1 MEAEYLYKKILGIEL
16 PWLISDIEIDEKTH
30 HVTVVLDHAAFSQ
43 FACSKCGN
51 LCSVHDHQAVRLWRH
66 LDTCQYETYLKA
78 AVPRVKCGICGII
91 KASIPWAQPYSR
103 FSELFECHA
112 IDLLQ
117 NCQVIERSALQL
129 RITPDQLN
137 YLMKKSVERGL
148 ALRQKVSNPIKK
160 LAIDEKSRQTGHNY
174 VTILSDADEGKVLE
188 VSEDRTLES
197 VQKVYN
203 ALNTKQ
209 LASVESVSMDM
220 WSAFETVT
228 KQIVPQADV
237 VHDRFHL
244 SAYLNNAVDITRR
257 AENKKLVKNE
267 DKSLQNTKYLWLKN
281 PDNLTE
287 QDKER
292 LFDIVKNNKAPN
304 LVTVYQLKEAFKDFF
319 HCPTAESANQF
330 FKDWQLKVQE
340 SQNTQLIKV
349 ATMFEKHF
357 TGILSYIK
365 HQVTNAIAEGLNSR
379 IQQLKA
385 KARGFKSAAAFRIAI
400 LFHFGKLHLYPKV
413 GKTPYH

>member
-1 MEAEYLYKKILGIEL
+1 MQATDLYTKILGIEL
-16 PWLISDIEIDEKTH
+16 PWLISSIEINATTH
-30 HVTVVLDHAAFSQ
+30 HVTVVLSHASFSK
-43 FACSKCGN
+43 FACCKCGE
-51 LCSVHDHQAVRLWRH
+51 LCSVHDHQRVRLWRH

-78 AVPRVKCGICGII
+78 AVPRVKCGTCGVHIC
-91 KASIPWAQPYSR
+91 SVPWAQSHSH

-112 IDLLQ
+112 IDILQ
-117 NCQVIERSALQL
+117 SCQVIERSALQL

-148 ALRQKVSNPIKK
+148 ALRQKASIPIKK
-160 LAIDEKSRQTGHNY
+160 LAIDEKSQQTGHNY

-188 VSEDRTLES
+188 VSKDRTIES
-197 VQKVYN
+197 VLEVYN
-203 ALNTKQ
+203 TLNTKQ
-209 LASVESVSMDM
+209 LESVESVTMDL

-228 KQIVPQADV
+228 KRVVPQADV

-244 SAYLNNAVDITRR
+244 SGYLNNAVDITRR

-267 DKSLQNTKYLWLKN
+267 DTSLQKTKYLWLKN
-281 PDNLTE
+281 PNKLTE
-287 QDKER
+287 KDKER
-292 LFDIVKNNKAPN
+292 LEDIIKNNKTPN
-304 LVTVYQLKEAFKDFF
+304 LVTVYELKEEFKKFF
-319 HCPTAESANQF
+319 DCPTAESATQF
-330 FKDWQLKVQE
+330 FKDWHLNVLK

-365 HQVTNAIAEGLNSR
+365 HHVTNAIAEGLNSR

-400 LFHFGKLHLYPKV
+400 LFHFGKLYLYP
-413 GKTPYH
+413 

>member
-1 MEAEYLYKKILGIEL
+1 MQATDLYTKILGIEL
-16 PWLISDIEIDEKTH
+16 PWLISSIDINDTTH
-30 HVTVVLDHAAFSQ
+30 HVTVVLGHASFSK
-43 FACSKCGN
+43 FACCKCGE
-51 LCSVHDHQAVRLWRH
+51 LCSVHDHQKVRLWRH

-78 AVPRVKCGICGII
+78 AVPRVKCGTCGVHIC
-91 KASIPWAQPYSR
+91 SVPWAQSHSR

-112 IDLLQ
+112 IDILQ
-117 NCQVIERSALQL
+117 SCQVIERSALQL

-148 ALRQKVSNPIKK
+148 ALRQKASIPIKK
-160 LAIDEKSRQTGHNY
+160 LAIDEKSQQTGHNY

-188 VSEDRTLES
+188 VSKDRTIEAVLE
-197 VQKVYN
+197 VYN
-203 ALNTKQ
+203 TLNTKQ
-209 LASVESVSMDM
+209 LESVESVTMDM

-228 KQIVPQADV
+228 KRVVSQADV

-244 SAYLNNAVDITRR
+244 SGYLNNAVDITRR

-267 DKSLQNTKYLWLKN
+267 DTSLQKTKYLWLKN
-281 PDNLTE
+281 PNKLTE
-287 QDKER
+287 KEKER
-292 LFDIVKNNKAPN
+292 LEDIIKNNKTPN
-304 LVTVYQLKEAFKDFF
+304 LVTAYELKEEFKKFF
-319 HCPTAESANQF
+319 DYPTAESATQF
-330 FKDWQLKVQE
+330 FKDWHQNVLK

-365 HQVTNAIAEGLNSR
+365 HHVTNAIAEGLNSR

-400 LFHFGKLHLYPKV
+400 LFHFGKLYLYP
-413 GKTPYH
+413 

>member
-1 MEAEYLYKKILGIEL
+1 MQATDLYKKILGIEL
-16 PWLISDIEIDEKTH
+16 PWLISSIEINDTTH
-30 HVTVVLDHAAFSQ
+30 HVTVVLGHASFSK
-43 FACSKCGN
+43 FACCKCGE
-51 LCSVHDHQAVRLWRH
+51 LCSVHDHQRVRLWRH

-78 AVPRVKCGICGII
+78 AVPRVKCGTCGVHIC
-91 KASIPWAQPYSR
+91 SVPWAQSHSR

-112 IDLLQ
+112 IDILQ
-117 NCQVIERSALQL
+117 SCQVIERSALQL

-148 ALRQKVSNPIKK
+148 ALRQKASIPIKK
-160 LAIDEKSRQTGHNY
+160 LAIDEKSQQAGHNY

-188 VSEDRTLES
+188 VSKDRTIEAVLE
-197 VQKVYN
+197 VYN
-203 ALNTKQ
+203 TLNTKQ
-209 LASVESVSMDM
+209 LESVESVTMDM

-228 KQIVPQADV
+228 KRVVSQADV

-244 SAYLNNAVDITRR
+244 SGYLNNAVDITRR

-267 DKSLQNTKYLWLKN
+267 DTSLQNTKYLWLKN
-281 PDNLTE
+281 PNKLTE
-287 QDKER
+287 KDKDR
-292 LFDIVKNNKAPN
+292 LEDIIKNNKTPN
-304 LVTVYQLKEAFKDFF
+304 LVAAYQLKEEFKKFF
-319 HCPTAESANQF
+319 DCPTVESATQF
-330 FKDWQLKVQE
+330 FKDWHQNVLK

-365 HQVTNAIAEGLNSR
+365 HHVTNAIAEGLNSR

-400 LFHFGKLHLYPKV
+400 LFHFGKLYLYP
-413 GKTPYH
+413 

>member
-1 MEAEYLYKKILGIEL
+1 M
-16 PWLISDIEIDEKTH
+16 
-30 HVTVVLDHAAFSQ
+30 
-43 FACSKCGN
+43 
-51 LCSVHDHQAVRLWRH
+51 
-66 LDTCQYETYLKA
+66 
-78 AVPRVKCGICGII
+78 
-91 KASIPWAQPYSR
+91 
-103 FSELFECHA
+103 
-112 IDLLQ
+112 
-117 NCQVIERSALQL
+117 
-129 RITPDQLN
+129 
-137 YLMKKSVERGL
+137 
-148 ALRQKVSNPIKK
+148 
-160 LAIDEKSRQTGHNY
+160 AIDEKSRQTGHNY
-174 VTILSDADEGKVLE
+174 VTILSDADDGKVLE

>member
-1 MEAEYLYKKILGIEL
+1 MHATDLYTKILGIEL
-16 PWLISDIEIDEKTH
+16 PWLISSIEINDTTH
-30 HVTVVLDHAAFSQ
+30 HVTVVLGHASFSK
-43 FACSKCGN
+43 FACCKCGE
-51 LCSVHDHQAVRLWRH
+51 LCSVHDHQKVRLWRH

-78 AVPRVKCGICGII
+78 AVPRVKCGTCGVHIC
-91 KASIPWAQPYSR
+91 SVPWAQSHSR

-112 IDLLQ
+112 IDILQ
-117 NCQVIERSALQL
+117 SCQVIERSALQL

-148 ALRQKVSNPIKK
+148 ALRQKASIPIKK
-160 LAIDEKSRQTGHNY
+160 LAIDEKSQQTGHNY

-188 VSEDRTLES
+188 VSKDRTIES
-197 VQKVYN
+197 VLEVYN
-203 ALNTKQ
+203 TLNTKQ
-209 LASVESVSMDM
+209 LESVESVTMDM

-228 KQIVPQADV
+228 KRVVSQADV

-244 SAYLNNAVDITRR
+244 SGYLNNAVDITRR

-267 DKSLQNTKYLWLKN
+267 DTSLQKTKYLWLKN
-281 PDNLTE
+281 PNKLTE
-287 QDKER
+287 KDKER
-292 LFDIVKNNKAPN
+292 LEDIIKNNKTPN
-304 LVTVYQLKEAFKDFF
+304 LVTAYELKEEFKKFF
-319 HCPTAESANQF
+319 DCPTAESATQF
-330 FKDWQLKVQE
+330 FKDWHQNVLK

-365 HQVTNAIAEGLNSR
+365 HHVTNAIAEGLNSR

-400 LFHFGKLHLYPKV
+400 LFHFGKLYLYP
-413 GKTPYH
+413 

>member
-1 MEAEYLYKKILGIEL
+1 MQATDLYTKILGIEL
-16 PWLISDIEIDEKTH
+16 PWLISSIDINDTTH
-30 HVTVVLDHAAFSQ
+30 HVTVVLGHASFSK
-43 FACSKCGN
+43 FACCKCGE
-51 LCSVHDHQAVRLWRH
+51 LCSVHDHQKVRLWRH

-78 AVPRVKCGICGII
+78 AVPRVKCGTCGVHIC
-91 KASIPWAQPYSR
+91 SVPWAQSHSR

-112 IDLLQ
+112 IDILQ
-117 NCQVIERSALQL
+117 SCQVIERSALQL

-148 ALRQKVSNPIKK
+148 ALRQKASIPIKK
-160 LAIDEKSRQTGHNY
+160 MAIDEKSQQTGHNY

-188 VSEDRTLES
+188 VSKDRTIEAVLE
-197 VQKVYN
+197 VYN
-203 ALNTKQ
+203 TLNTKQ
-209 LASVESVSMDM
+209 LESVESVTMDM

-228 KQIVPQADV
+228 KRVVSQADV

-244 SAYLNNAVDITRR
+244 SGYLNNAVDITRR

-267 DKSLQNTKYLWLKN
+267 DTSLQKTKYLWLKN
-281 PDNLTE
+281 PNKLTE
-287 QDKER
+287 KDKER
-292 LFDIVKNNKAPN
+292 LEDIIKNNKTPN
-304 LVTVYQLKEAFKDFF
+304 LVTAYELKEEFKKFF
-319 HCPTAESANQF
+319 DCPTAESATQF
-330 FKDWQLKVQE
+330 FKDWHQNVLK

-365 HQVTNAIAEGLNSR
+365 HHVTNAIAEGLNSR

-400 LFHFGKLHLYPKV
+400 LFHFGKLYLYP
-413 GKTPYH
+413 

>member
-1 MEAEYLYKKILGIEL
+1 MHATDLYTKILGIEL
-16 PWLISDIEIDEKTH
+16 PWLISSIEINDTTH
-30 HVTVVLDHAAFSQ
+30 HVTVVLGHASFSK
-43 FACSKCGN
+43 FACCKCGE
-51 LCSVHDHQAVRLWRH
+51 LCSVHDHQKVRLWRH

-78 AVPRVKCGICGII
+78 AVPRVKCGTCGVHIC
-91 KASIPWAQPYSR
+91 SVPWAQSHSR

-112 IDLLQ
+112 IDILQ
-117 NCQVIERSALQL
+117 SCQVIERSALQL

-148 ALRQKVSNPIKK
+148 ALRQKASIPIKK
-160 LAIDEKSRQTGHNY
+160 LAIDEKSQQTGHNY

-188 VSEDRTLES
+188 VSKDRTIEAVLE
-197 VQKVYN
+197 VYN
-203 ALNTKQ
+203 TLNTKQ
-209 LASVESVSMDM
+209 LESVESVTMDM

-228 KQIVPQADV
+228 KRVVSQADV

-244 SAYLNNAVDITRR
+244 SGYLNNAVDITRR

-267 DKSLQNTKYLWLKN
+267 DTSLQKTKYLWLKN
-281 PDNLTE
+281 PNKLTE
-287 QDKER
+287 KDKER
-292 LFDIVKNNKAPN
+292 LEDIIKNNKTPN
-304 LVTVYQLKEAFKDFF
+304 LVTAYELKEEFKKFF
-319 HCPTAESANQF
+319 DCPTAESATQF
-330 FKDWQLKVQE
+330 FKDWHQNVLK

-365 HQVTNAIAEGLNSR
+365 HHVTNAIAEGLNSR

-400 LFHFGKLHLYPKV
+400 LFHFGKLYLYP
-413 GKTPYH
+413 

>member
-1 MEAEYLYKKILGIEL
+1 MQATDLYKKILGIEL
-16 PWLISDIEIDEKTH
+16 PWLISSIEINDTTH
-30 HVTVVLDHAAFSQ
+30 HVTVVLGHASFSK
-43 FACSKCGN
+43 FACCKCGE
-51 LCSVHDHQAVRLWRH
+51 LCSVHDHQKVRLWRH

-78 AVPRVKCGICGII
+78 AVPRVKCGTCGVHIC
-91 KASIPWAQPYSR
+91 SVPWAQSHSR

-112 IDLLQ
+112 IDILQ
-117 NCQVIERSALQL
+117 SCQVIERSALQL

-148 ALRQKVSNPIKK
+148 ALRQKASIPIKK
-160 LAIDEKSRQTGHNY
+160 LAIDEKSQQTGHNY

-188 VSEDRTLES
+188 VSKDRTIEAVLE
-197 VQKVYN
+197 VYN
-203 ALNTKQ
+203 TLNTKQ
-209 LASVESVSMDM
+209 LESVESVTMDM

-228 KQIVPQADV
+228 KRVVSQADV

-244 SAYLNNAVDITRR
+244 SGYLNNAVDITRR

-267 DKSLQNTKYLWLKN
+267 DTSLQKTKYLWLKN
-281 PDNLTE
+281 PNKLTE
-287 QDKER
+287 KDKER
-292 LFDIVKNNKAPN
+292 LEDIIKNNKTPN
-304 LVTVYQLKEAFKDFF
+304 LVTAYELKEEFKKFF
-319 HCPTAESANQF
+319 DCPTAESATQF
-330 FKDWQLKVQE
+330 FKDWHQNVLK

-365 HQVTNAIAEGLNSR
+365 HHVTNAIAEGLNSR

-400 LFHFGKLHLYPKV
+400 LFHFGKLYLYP
-413 GKTPYH
+413 

>member
-1 MEAEYLYKKILGIEL
+1 MHATDLYTKILGIEL
-16 PWLISDIEIDEKTH
+16 PWLISSIEINDTTH
-30 HVTVVLDHAAFSQ
+30 HVTVVLGHASFSK
-43 FACSKCGN
+43 FACCKCGE
-51 LCSVHDHQAVRLWRH
+51 LCSVHDHQKVRLWRH

-78 AVPRVKCGICGII
+78 AVPRVKCGTCGVHIC
-91 KASIPWAQPYSR
+91 SVPWAQSHSR

-112 IDLLQ
+112 IDILQ
-117 NCQVIERSALQL
+117 SCQVIERSALQL

-148 ALRQKVSNPIKK
+148 ALRQKASIPIKK
-160 LAIDEKSRQTGHNY
+160 LAIDEKSQQTGHNY

-188 VSEDRTLES
+188 VSKDRTIEAVLE
-197 VQKVYN
+197 VYN
-203 ALNTKQ
+203 TLNTKQ
-209 LASVESVSMDM
+209 LESVESVTMDM

-228 KQIVPQADV
+228 KRIVSQADV

-244 SAYLNNAVDITRR
+244 SGYLNNAVDITRR

-267 DKSLQNTKYLWLKN
+267 DTSLQNTKYLWLKN
-281 PDNLTE
+281 PNKLTE
-287 QDKER
+287 KDKER
-292 LFDIVKNNKAPN
+292 LEDIIKNNKTPN
-304 LVTVYQLKEAFKDFF
+304 LVTAYELREEFKKFF
-319 HCPTAESANQF
+319 DCPTAESATQF
-330 FKDWQLKVQE
+330 FKDWHQNVLK

-365 HQVTNAIAEGLNSR
+365 HRVTNAIAEGLNSR

-400 LFHFGKLHLYPKV
+400 LFHFGKLYLYPQ
-413 GKTPYH
+413 

>member
-1 MEAEYLYKKILGIEL
+1 MQAEDLYKKILGIDL
-16 PWLISDIEIDEKTH
+16 PWLITQIEIDDKTH
-30 HVTVVLDHAAFSQ
+30 HVTVVLNHAAFSK
-43 FACSKCGN
+43 FPCSKCGT
-51 LCSVHDHQAVRLWRH
+51 LCSVHDHQNERMWRH

-78 AVPRVKCGICGII
+78 AIPRVKCTTCGVHIC
-91 KASIPWAQPYSR
+91 SIPWAQSHSR

-112 IDLLQ
+112 IDILQ
-117 NCQVIERSALQL
+117 SCQVIERSALQL

-137 YLMKKSVERGL
+137 YLMCKSVVRGL
-148 ALRQKVSNPIKK
+148 SLRQKAAIPIKK

-174 VTILSDADEGKVLE
+174 VTILSDAGEGKVLE
-188 VSEDRTLES
+188 VSEDRTIEA
-197 VQKVYN
+197 VKKVYN
-203 ALNTKQ
+203 TLTIKQ
-209 LASVESVSMDM
+209 LESVESVTMDM

-228 KQIVPQADV
+228 KQITPQADV

-244 SAYLNNAVDITRR
+244 SGYLNNAVDITRR

-267 DKSLQNTKYLWLKN
+267 DISLQNTKYLWLKN
-281 PDNLTE
+281 ADNLTE
-287 QDKER
+287 KDKER
-292 LFDIVKNNKAPN
+292 LGEIIKNNKTPN
-304 LVTVYQLKEAFKDFF
+304 LVMAYQLKEAFKRFF
-319 HCPTAESANQF
+319 DCETAESATEF
-330 FKDWQLKVQE
+330 FKDWHQSVLN

-365 HQVTNAIAEGLNSR
+365 HRVTNAIAEGLNSR

-400 LFHFGKLHLYPKV
+400 LFHFGKLYLYPI
-413 GKTPYH
+413 

>member
-1 MEAEYLYKKILGIEL
+1 MQATDLYKKILGIEL
-16 PWLISDIEIDEKTH
+16 PWLISSIEISDTTH
-30 HVTVVLDHAAFSQ
+30 HVTVVLGHASFSK
-43 FACSKCGN
+43 FACCKCGE
-51 LCSVHDHQAVRLWRH
+51 LCSVHDHQRVRLWRH

-78 AVPRVKCGICGII
+78 AVPRVKCGTYGVHIC
-91 KASIPWAQPYSR
+91 SVPWAQSHSR

-112 IDLLQ
+112 IDILQ
-117 NCQVIERSALQL
+117 SCQVIERSALQL

-148 ALRQKVSNPIKK
+148 ALRQKASIPIKK
-160 LAIDEKSRQTGHNY
+160 LAIDEKSQQTGHNY

-188 VSEDRTLES
+188 VSKDRTIEAVLE
-197 VQKVYN
+197 VYN
-203 ALNTKQ
+203 TLNTKQ
-209 LASVESVSMDM
+209 LESVESVTMDM

-228 KQIVPQADV
+228 KRVVSQADV

-244 SAYLNNAVDITRR
+244 SGYLNNAVDITRR

-267 DKSLQNTKYLWLKN
+267 DTSLQKTKYLWLKN
-281 PDNLTE
+281 PNKLTE
-287 QDKER
+287 KDKER
-292 LFDIVKNNKAPN
+292 LEDIIKNNKTPN
-304 LVTVYQLKEAFKDFF
+304 LVTAYELKEEFKKFF
-319 HCPTAESANQF
+319 DCPTAESATQF
-330 FKDWQLKVQE
+330 FKDWRQNVLK
-340 SQNTQLIKV
+340 SKNTQLIKV

-365 HQVTNAIAEGLNSR
+365 HHVTNAIAEGLNSR

-400 LFHFGKLHLYPKV
+400 LFHFGKLYLYP
-413 GKTPYH
+413 

>member
-1 MEAEYLYKKILGIEL
+1 MHATDLYTKILGIEL
-16 PWLISDIEIDEKTH
+16 PWLISSIEINDTTH
-30 HVTVVLDHAAFSQ
+30 HVTVVLGHASFSK
-43 FACSKCGN
+43 FACCKCGE
-51 LCSVHDHQAVRLWRH
+51 LCSVHDHQKVRLWRH

-78 AVPRVKCGICGII
+78 AVPRVKCGTCGVHIC
-91 KASIPWAQPYSR
+91 SVPWAQSHSR

-112 IDLLQ
+112 IDILQ
-117 NCQVIERSALQL
+117 SCQVIERSALQL

-148 ALRQKVSNPIKK
+148 ALRQKASIPIKK
-160 LAIDEKSRQTGHNY
+160 LAIDEKSQQTGHNY

-188 VSEDRTLES
+188 VSKDRTIEAVLE
-197 VQKVYN
+197 VYN
-203 ALNTKQ
+203 TLNTKQ
-209 LASVESVSMDM
+209 LESVESVTMDM

-228 KQIVPQADV
+228 KRIVSQADV

-244 SAYLNNAVDITRR
+244 SGYLNNAVDITRR

-267 DKSLQNTKYLWLKN
+267 DTSLQNTKYLWLKN
-281 PDNLTE
+281 PNKLTE
-287 QDKER
+287 KDKER
-292 LFDIVKNNKAPN
+292 LEDIIKNNKTPN
-304 LVTVYQLKEAFKDFF
+304 LVTAYELKEEFKKFF
-319 HCPTAESANQF
+319 DCPTAESATQF
-330 FKDWQLKVQE
+330 FKDWHQNVLK

-365 HQVTNAIAEGLNSR
+365 HRVTNAIAEGLNSR

-400 LFHFGKLHLYPKV
+400 LFHFGKLYLYPQ
-413 GKTPYH
+413 

>member
-1 MEAEYLYKKILGIEL
+1 MQAEDLYKKILGIEL
-16 PWLISDIEIDEKTH
+16 PWLISNIEIDEKTH
-30 HVTVVLDHAAFSQ
+30 HVTVELGHAR
-43 FACSKCGN
+43 FAKFPCSKCGN
-51 LCSVHDHQAVRLWRH
+51 LCSVHDHQSTRVWRH

-78 AVPRVKCGICGII
+78 AVPRVKCGTCGII
-91 KASIPWAQPYSR
+91 KASIPWAQSYSR

-112 IDLLQ
+112 IDILQ
-117 NCQVIERSALQL
+117 SSQVIERSALQL

-148 ALRQKVSNPIKK
+148 ALRQKASIPIKK

-174 VTILSDADEGKVLE
+174 VTILSDAGEGKVLE
-188 VSEDRTLES
+188 VSEDRTIEA
-197 VQKVYN
+197 VRKVYN
-203 ALNTKQ
+203 TLNTKQ
-209 LASVESVSMDM
+209 LESVESVAMDM

-228 KQIVPQADV
+228 KVVVPQADV

-244 SAYLNNAVDITRR
+244 SGYLNNAVDITRR

-267 DKSLQNTKYLWLKN
+267 DASLQNTKYIWLKN
-281 PDNLTE
+281 PNNLTE
-287 QDKER
+287 KDKER
-292 LFDIVKNNKAPN
+292 LDEIIKNNKTPN
-304 LVTVYQLKEAFKDFF
+304 LVTAYQLKEEFKHFF
-319 HCPTAESANQF
+319 DCTTAEVATQF
-330 FKDWQLKVQE
+330 FKDWQDRVQK

-400 LFHFGKLHLYPKV
+400 LFHFGKLYLYPN
-413 GKTPYH
+413 

>member
-1 MEAEYLYKKILGIEL
+1 MHATDLYTKILGIEL
-16 PWLISDIEIDEKTH
+16 PWLISSIEINDTTH
-30 HVTVVLDHAAFSQ
+30 HVTVVLGHASFSK
-43 FACSKCGN
+43 FACCKCGE
-51 LCSVHDHQAVRLWRH
+51 LCSVHDHQKVRLWRH

-78 AVPRVKCGICGII
+78 AVPRVKCGTCGVHIC
-91 KASIPWAQPYSR
+91 SVPWAQSHSR

-112 IDLLQ
+112 IDILQ
-117 NCQVIERSALQL
+117 SCQVIERSALQL

-148 ALRQKVSNPIKK
+148 ALRQKASIPIKK
-160 LAIDEKSRQTGHNY
+160 LAIDEKSQQTGHNY

-188 VSEDRTLES
+188 VSKDRTIEAVLE
-197 VQKVYN
+197 VYN
-203 ALNTKQ
+203 TLNTKQ
-209 LASVESVSMDM
+209 LESVESVTMDM

-228 KQIVPQADV
+228 KRVVSQADV

-244 SAYLNNAVDITRR
+244 SGYLNNAVDITRR

-267 DKSLQNTKYLWLKN
+267 DTSLQKTKYLWLKN
-281 PDNLTE
+281 PNKLTE
-287 QDKER
+287 KDKER
-292 LFDIVKNNKAPN
+292 LEDIIKNNKTPN
-304 LVTVYQLKEAFKDFF
+304 LVTAYELKEEFKKFF
-319 HCPTAESANQF
+319 DCPTAESATQF
-330 FKDWQLKVQE
+330 FKDWHQNVLK

-365 HQVTNAIAEGLNSR
+365 HRVTNAIAEGLNSR

-400 LFHFGKLHLYPKV
+400 LFHFGKLYLYP
-413 GKTPYH
+413 

>member
-1 MEAEYLYKKILGIEL
+1 MQAADLYTKILGIEL
-16 PWLISDIEIDEKTH
+16 PWLISSIEINDITH
-30 HVTVVLDHAAFSQ
+30 HVTVVLGHGSFSK
-43 FACSKCGN
+43 FACCKCGE
-51 LCSVHDHQAVRLWRH
+51 LCSVHDHQRVRLWRH

-78 AVPRVKCGICGII
+78 AVPRVKCGTCGVHTC
-91 KASIPWAQPYSR
+91 SVPWAQSHSR

-112 IDLLQ
+112 IDILQ
-117 NCQVIERSALQL
+117 SCQVIERSALQL

-148 ALRQKVSNPIKK
+148 ALRQKASIPIKK
-160 LAIDEKSRQTGHNY
+160 LAIDEKSQQTGHNY

-188 VSEDRTLES
+188 VSKGRTIEAVLE
-197 VQKVYN
+197 VYN
-203 ALNTKQ
+203 TLNTKQ
-209 LASVESVSMDM
+209 LETVESVTMDM

-228 KQIVPQADV
+228 KRVVSQADV

-244 SAYLNNAVDITRR
+244 SGYLNNAVDITRR

-267 DKSLQNTKYLWLKN
+267 DTSLQKTKYLWLKN
-281 PDNLTE
+281 PNKLTE
-287 QDKER
+287 KDKKR
-292 LFDIVKNNKAPN
+292 LEDIIKNNKTPN
-304 LVTVYQLKEAFKDFF
+304 LVTAYELKEEFKKFF
-319 HCPTAESANQF
+319 DCPTAESATQF
-330 FKDWQLKVQE
+330 FKDWHQNVLK

-365 HQVTNAIAEGLNSR
+365 HHVTNAIAEGLNSR

-400 LFHFGKLHLYPKV
+400 LFHFGKLYLYP
-413 GKTPYH
+413 